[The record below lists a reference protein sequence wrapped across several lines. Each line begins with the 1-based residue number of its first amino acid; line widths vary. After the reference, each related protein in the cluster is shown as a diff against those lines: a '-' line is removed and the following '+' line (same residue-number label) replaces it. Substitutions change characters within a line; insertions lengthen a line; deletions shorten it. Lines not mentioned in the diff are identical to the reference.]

1 MPTFIWRQESWTERF
16 RWDSRALL
24 SSLGEAR
31 RRQGE
36 LLGRVSQL
44 GFELNAQLH
53 GVALTEEALTT
64 AAIEGDV
71 LDRAQVRSS
80 VARRLGLSTAG
91 LPQVD
96 RRTYAL
102 AEVLLDATQNHA
114 QPQEEIRVPNR
125 RRSFASSAGRP
136 AKNKAGE

>member
-1 MPTFIWRQESWTERF
+1 MPRFIWQQARWTEHF
-16 RWDSRALL
+16 RWDSSALL
-24 SSLGEAR
+24 PSLGEAR

-36 LLGRVSQL
+36 LLGRASQL
-44 GFELNAQLH
+44 GFELNAQIH
-53 GVALTEEALTT
+53 AATLTEEALTT

-96 RRTYAL
+96 RRTDAL
-102 AEVLLDATQNHA
+102 VEVLLDATQNHA
-114 QPQEEIRVPNR
+114 RPLTRERL
-125 RRSFASSAGRP
+125 GRWQAALFP
-136 AKNKAGE
+136 TGHS